1 MITETGFPNI
11 LGKLSG
17 ILASI
22 VGVAMNAI
30 STTSKLKFLS
40 HNGLLFLLL
49 ALLPVCQ
56 MTKWIVANE
65 LDGSVLAL
73 AVHHHRL
80 DAVGTNDCDRSP
92 CTQAW

>member
-49 ALLPVCQ
+49 ALLPVSKLYLLRNGGLSGLIQ
-56 MTKWIVANE
+56 T
-65 LDGSVLAL
+65 
-73 AVHHHRL
+73 
-80 DAVGTNDCDRSP
+80 
-92 CTQAW
+92 